1 MLEVL
6 AHLRTNGFKTFIVAG
21 GGADFMRAFA
31 ERTTSSGTLVE
42 ALQEAPRRGWI
53 VVDMKR
59 DWKTVFSSR

>member
-6 AHLRTNGFKTFIVAG
+6 AHLRTNGFKTFVVAG

-53 VVDMKR
+53 VVE
-59 DWKTVFSSR
+59 